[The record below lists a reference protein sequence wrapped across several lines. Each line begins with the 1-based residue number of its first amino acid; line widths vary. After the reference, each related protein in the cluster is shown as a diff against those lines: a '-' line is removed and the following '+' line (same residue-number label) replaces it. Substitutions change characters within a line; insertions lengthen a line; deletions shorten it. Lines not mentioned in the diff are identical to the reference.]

1 MKYTFSKSEKLCS
14 VSIFEKLF
22 SEGKSVSKFPMR
34 WVFVETNLPAPVP
47 FQFSFSAPKR
57 NFKKAVSRNRIKRQL
72 REIVRL
78 NKPDLIIEEGRQFAI
93 AVVYLGK
100 KMPTYQE
107 LERSYK
113 HCAEKFVHSI
123 TLNSSDSE

>member
-14 VSIFEKLF
+14 VNIFEKLF
-22 SEGKSVSKFPMR
+22 SEGKSVSKFPLR
-34 WVFVETNLPAPVP
+34 WVFVETPLPEPVP

-78 NKPDLIIEEGRQFAI
+78 HKQSFHAGDERQFAI
-93 AVVYLGK
+93 AVIYLGK
-100 KMPTYQE
+100 KMPSYQE
-107 LERSYK
+107 LERSFNQ
-113 HCAEKFVHSI
+113 CAEKFVHSI
-123 TLNSSDSE
+123 SSKSSDSE

>member
-34 WVFVETNLPAPVP
+34 WVFVETKLPEAVP

-78 NKPDLIIEEGRQFAI
+78 HKHSLSLGDERQFAI
-93 AVVYLGK
+93 AIVYLGK
-100 KMPTYQE
+100 KMPSYQE
-107 LERSYK
+107 LERSFK

-123 TLNSSDSE
+123 TIKSSDSE